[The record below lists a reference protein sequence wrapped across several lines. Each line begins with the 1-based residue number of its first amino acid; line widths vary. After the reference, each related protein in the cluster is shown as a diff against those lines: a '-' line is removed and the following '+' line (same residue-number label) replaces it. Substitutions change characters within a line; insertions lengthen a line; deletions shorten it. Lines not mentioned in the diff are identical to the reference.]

1 MGDISLN
8 DLEFYATLALSVI
21 TAVLIYHTY
30 RYYKAG
36 KMRVKKMH
44 RYAKEG
50 DRYAQELLG
59 DEYRKGEF
67 VKKNCKTSLY
77 WYTKAA
83 LSGSEKAESFL
94 KKYRRDKNTC

>member
-1 MGDISLN
+1 MDHISLK
-8 DLEFYATLALSVI
+8 DVEFYSTLVLSVF
-21 TAVLIYHTY
+21 TLVFIYHTY

-36 KMRVKKMH
+36 KTRVKKMH

-50 DRYAQELLG
+50 DTYAQELLG

-67 VKKNCKTSLY
+67 VKKDCKKSLF

-94 KKYRRDKNTC
+94 KTYRRNRNSC